1 MHTHTHAH
9 ATAAGTDTAAIHA
22 LLRSSAESW
31 GRGDGAGYG
40 AHFTEDAT
48 DVTFVGTVYRGATEI
63 GSAHQALFDGFL
75 KGTKLVVDIVDLR
88 FPAPGTAI
96 AVTRGEVH
104 KGARRPRRLGKL
116 ATYTLV
122 RTTGG
127 DWRIAAVQKTKHRPL
142 MEAFSFR
149 AQPKT
154 RPQAQELF
162 GRP

>member
-1 MHTHTHAH
+1 MHTHAST
-9 ATAAGTDTAAIHA
+9 TAAGTETDTVAIRA
-22 LLRSSAESW
+22 LLRSSAEAW

-63 GSAHQALFDGFL
+63 GSAHQALFDSFL
-75 KGTKLVVDIVDLR
+75 KDTKLVVDIVDLR

-104 KGARRPRRLGKL
+104 KAARRPRRLGKL

-122 RTTGG
+122 RTAGG
-127 DWRIAAVQKTKHRPL
+127 DWAIAAVQKTKHRPL

-154 RPQAQELF
+154 RPQAQEVP